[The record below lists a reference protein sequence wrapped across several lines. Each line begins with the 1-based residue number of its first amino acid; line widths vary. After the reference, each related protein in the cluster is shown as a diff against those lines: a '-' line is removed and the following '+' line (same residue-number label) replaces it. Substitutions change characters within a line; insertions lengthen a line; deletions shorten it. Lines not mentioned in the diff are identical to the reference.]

1 MLNLQKLD
9 RVPSEFIAFLGH
21 KFITKNSDCIFF
33 FFVDRIFSFWKR
45 PYTNKSPIFFF
56 SPFSQDS
63 FFSLHF
69 SLPGA
74 TEGFSVYLYLWII
87 DRVHRYFA
95 DIDITRYLSS
105 YEPVSIY
112 ERYSNKYCLL
122 FPMPWL
128 GYLTFCHCWVIGE
141 SPFAV
146 SFFLL

>member
-33 FFVDRIFSFWKR
+33 FLLTE
-45 PYTNKSPIFFF
+45 YSPFGNVLIQINHPFFFF

-128 GYLTFCHCWVIGE
+128 GYLTFSHCWVIGE